1 MTENNQAT
9 AVAEDPAKVVDGI
22 IKKDSWTSDDYNEL
36 LCQLYA
42 MGDAADKFRTIVN
55 DMETANPNPAGA
67 AAIKIGVSRL
77 LCSRFDDAL
86 KALNAAT
93 ENAEKYYFLGIYYQA
108 LSKYADAAKVFA
120 KAIQKGKDTQEVQM
134 LCAESMALSGD
145 MSAAKSTAKKIDSAS
160 ADGLYIKGLIAELEG
175 FSQEA
180 FDAYDDAVEMDHSR
194 AMFRLAYFLDLRG
207 NDEEAMDLYQACLS
221 CPPVYCNT
229 LLNLAILYED
239 QGKYDDAI
247 RLLNDLLMNNPS
259 HPRAKLYMRDVC
271 ASKDMFYD
279 EDKARRIAKRNA
291 VLDIPVTDFELSVR
305 ARNCLKKMNII
316 TLGDLVRT
324 SEAELLGYK
333 NFGETSLRE
342 IKEMLTAKGLR
353 LGQALEEAQEYNTA
367 GTYTSFSMGDGYVG
381 TAVEGDDSVLSRTIE
396 SIEFSVRSRRV
407 LEQLGIRTLGELAA
421 RSEIELMSQKNFGQT
436 SLNEMKQKLTEFG
449 LEFRKV

>member
-9 AVAEDPAKVVDGI
+9 AVAEDPAKVVDSI
-22 IKKDSWTSDDYNEL
+22 MRKDSWSSDDYNEL
-36 LCQLYA
+36 LCQLHA
-42 MGDAADKFRTIVN
+42 MGDAADKFRTMVA
-55 DMETANPNPAGA
+55 DMEDAHPNPSGA
-67 AAIKIGVSRL
+67 VAIKIGAGRL
-77 LCSRFDDAL
+77 LCSRFDEAC
-86 KALNAAT
+86 KAFNAAT
-93 ENAEKYYFLGIYYQA
+93 DNGEKHYFLGVYYQS
-108 LSKYADAAKVFA
+108 LSKYSDAAKSFA
-120 KAIQKGKDTQEVQM
+120 KALQKGKDTQEVNM
-134 LCAESMALSGD
+134 LNAESLALSGD
-145 MSAAKSTAKKIDSAS
+145 ISGAKAAAKKVDPAS
-160 ADGLYIKGLIAELEG
+160 ADGLYVKGLIAELEG
-175 FSQEA
+175 FTQEA
-180 FDAYDDAVEMDHSR
+180 FDAYDDAVEMDHAR

-207 NDEEAMDLYQACLS
+207 NDEEAMDLYQACLT
-221 CPPVYCNT
+221 CPPVHCNA
-229 LLNLAILYED
+229 LLNLAVLYED

-353 LGQALEEAQEYNTA
+353 LGQALEETPEYNTS
-367 GTYTSFSMGDGYVG
+367 GTYTSFSMGDGY
-381 TAVEGDDSVLSRTIE
+381 APSESDDGLLSRTIE

-407 LEQLGIRTLGELAA
+407 LEQLGIRTLGELAS

-436 SLNEMKQKLTEFG
+436 SLNEMKQKLSEFG
-449 LEFRKV
+449 LEFRKF